1 MTANTMDAAKAG
13 SPGMIRVLC
22 VDDHRIVRDGL
33 TLVIDQ
39 QPDMKVVACA
49 ASGEEAVTLFMRHR
63 PDVTLMDLRLGAMS
77 GVDAIR
83 AIRRAHPDARIVVLT
98 MSRGDED
105 IHRALAAGAVTYLL
119 KDTAFDDLLHIIR
132 DVHAGRQ
139 PEISPDVKARL
150 AERAGR
156 PALTPREVEVL
167 ELVRKGLR
175 NREIAASLGV
185 SEETVQSH
193 VKHILGKLEVPDRTA
208 AIDVALRRGILQ
220 ASI

>member
-1 MTANTMDAAKAG
+1 
-13 SPGMIRVLC
+13 VLC

-39 QPDMKVVACA
+39 QPDMRVVATA
-49 ASGEEAVTLFMRHR
+49 GSGEEAVTQFMRHR

-83 AIRRAHPDARIVVLT
+83 AIRREHPDARIVVLT

-105 IHRALAAGAVTYLL
+105 IHRALEAGAVTYLL
-119 KDTAFDDLLHIIR
+119 KDTAFDDLLRIIR
-132 DVHAGRQ
+132 EVHAGRQ
-139 PEISPDVKARL
+139 PEISPDDKARL

-156 PALTPREVEVL
+156 PPLTPREIEVL
-167 ELVRKGLR
+167 ELVRRGLR

-185 SEETVQSH
+185 SEETVQTH

-208 AIDVALRRGILQ
+208 AIDVALRRGILHPPS
-220 ASI
+220 A